1 MTRFSL
7 VVPTIHRTSELE
19 RLLVSLQDQ
28 AADFEVI
35 LVDQNPDDRVVRLME
50 RFSSALTLIRVSSSK
65 GASRARNAGLDAA
78 CGEIVAFPDDDAW
91 YPPGLLPQ
99 IDKLFTSFPE
109 FDGFCVRGADEDG
122 NDAGI
127 RWLDRPAVINRF
139 NIWRTSIEFSMFFR
153 TAAVCDLRF
162 NEQLGPGAATG
173 WDCGEG
179 TDLML
184 RMLDRG
190 CTFKYEPRLVV
201 HHPSAESCPPSETKT
216 LAYAR
221 GIGRVLHLNG
231 YAPTAAA
238 ILCFGPFARAAIGF
252 ARCDFTSAALN
263 AKVALSRFSGYR
275 SRL

>member
-1 MTRFSL
+1 MPRFSL
-7 VVPTIHRTSELE
+7 IVPTIHRTSELE
-19 RLLVSLQDQ
+19 RLLESLQEQ
-28 AADFEVI
+28 AGDFEVI
-35 LVDQNPDDRVVRLME
+35 VVDQNPDDRVVRIIE
-50 RFSSALTLIRVSSSK
+50 RFSDALTLIRVPSSK

-78 CGEIVAFPDDDAW
+78 RGEIVAFPDDDAW

-99 IDKLFTSFPE
+99 IDELFTSHPE
-109 FDGFCVRGADEDG
+109 FDGFCVRGTDEDG

-127 RWLDRPAVINRF
+127 RWLEHPAVINRF

-153 TAAVCDLRF
+153 SAAVSDLRF
-162 NEQLGPGAATG
+162 NEQLGPGATTG

-190 CTFKYEPRLVV
+190 CTFNYEPRLVV
-201 HHPSAESCPPSETKT
+201 HHPSSASCPPSEAKT

-238 ILCFGPFARAAIGF
+238 VLCFGPFARAAIGV
-252 ARCDFTSAALN
+252 ARFDFRAAALN
-263 AKVALSRFSGYR
+263 SKIALSRFAGYR
-275 SRL
+275 SKL